1 MLTGLR
7 LAEPPAPERD
17 AFPFAIPALRG
28 LGPMSIPGPVTFFA
42 GENGSGKSTL
52 LEAIAIA
59 ANLPTVGSKETGADD
74 SLASQRKL
82 ARRLTAVWDRKMH
95 RGFFL
100 RAEDLLG
107 FIGRLGGIVAEM
119 EARLSEIEREYR
131 GRSDLARRL
140 AMGPVAATL
149 AARGQ
154 NPPGIRTAMRPRW
167 PLRFTHPRCKVYIT
181 LCNVCYTICY
191 SKAALCVA
199 PRANSAA
206 IPPSSRLASA
216 APRRSRCSGGFVH
229 GLLGSICARY
239 GGNLDANSHGETF
252 LHVFRERFVP
262 RGLYLIDEPEAALSP
277 QSQLGFVSMMADV
290 VNEGGQLIIATHSP
304 VLMAVP
310 GATIYNFDESPL
322 REAAYEALD
331 GVRLMKDFLQAPE
344 RYMRDL
350 WRKPGAEP
358 RDR

>member
-7 LAEPPAPERD
+7 LAEPPASERD

-28 LGPMSIPGPVTFFA
+28 LGPMSIRGPVTFFA

-59 ANLPTVGSKETGADD
+59 ANLPTVGSREASADEY
-74 SLASQRKL
+74 LASQRKL
-82 ARRLTAVWDRKMH
+82 ARCLTAVWDRKTH

-100 RAEDLLG
+100 RAKDLLG
-107 FIGRLGGIVAEM
+107 FIGRLDGIVAEM
-119 EARLSEIEREYR
+119 EARLAEIEREYR
-131 GRSDLARRL
+131 GRSELAKRL

-149 AARGQ
+149 
-154 NPPGIRTAMRPRW
+154 
-167 PLRFTHPRCKVYIT
+167 
-181 LCNVCYTICY
+181 
-191 SKAALCVA
+191 
-199 PRANSAA
+199 
-206 IPPSSRLASA
+206 
-216 APRRSRCSGGFVH
+216 
-229 GLLGSICARY
+229 GSIRARY
-239 GGNLDANSHGETF
+239 GDDLDANSHGETF

-262 RGLYLIDEPEAALSP
+262 GGLYLIDEPEAALSP

-322 REAAYEALD
+322 REVAYEDLE
-331 GVRLMKDFLQAPE
+331 GVRLMKDFLLAPE
-344 RYMRDL
+344 RYMRHL
-350 WRKPGAEP
+350 WRKPAAEP
-358 RDR
+358 GDR

>member
-59 ANLPTVGSKETGADD
+59 ANLPTVGSKDAGADD

-107 FIGRLGGIVAEM
+107 FVGRLDGIVAEM
-119 EARLSEIEREYR
+119 EARLSEIERGYR
-131 GRSDLARRL
+131 GRSELARRL

-149 AARGQ
+149 
-154 NPPGIRTAMRPRW
+154 
-167 PLRFTHPRCKVYIT
+167 
-181 LCNVCYTICY
+181 
-191 SKAALCVA
+191 
-199 PRANSAA
+199 
-206 IPPSSRLASA
+206 
-216 APRRSRCSGGFVH
+216 
-229 GLLGSICARY
+229 GSIRARY
-239 GGNLDANSHGETF
+239 GDNLDANSHGETF

-262 RGLYLIDEPEAALSP
+262 GGLYLIDEPEAALSP

-322 REAAYEALD
+322 REAAYEALG

-344 RYMRDL
+344 RYMRHL